1 MMNLLKS
8 DVLSE
13 CYGKENSHVQS
24 CCRVGHD
31 CRVFCNRNI
40 FYGIYLF
47 PVPFLAVEVV
57 EYPEIYFRKIFFRI
71 LREYA

>member
-1 MMNLLKS
+1 MFYPNVMEKKTAMSNL
-8 DVLSE
+8 VAE
-13 CYGKENSHVQS
+13 W
-24 CCRVGHD
+24 GHD